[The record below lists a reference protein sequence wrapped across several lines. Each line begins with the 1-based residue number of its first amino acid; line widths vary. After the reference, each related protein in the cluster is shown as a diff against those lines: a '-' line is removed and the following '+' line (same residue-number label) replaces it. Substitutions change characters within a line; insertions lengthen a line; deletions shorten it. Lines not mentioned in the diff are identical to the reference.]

1 MASHQ
6 SGIPASSRPSPI
18 PPILVI
24 GFGSAVSMWVVWL
37 ITHFPAFRLESSIAG
52 PLLLGVMTFS
62 IAMGTSAVP
71 RQRLAVG
78 LGAGLLA
85 GAINLLILGSQIVDA
100 GGGAPA
106 PGVEGLKPN
115 APAIIAGFLGLS
127 AAVGLIGGFAAGRSD
142 PDRRTD
148 PARWLG
154 RFAVIAVVAAVPLLL
169 LGGLVTSTGS
179 GLAVP
184 DWPGTYGANMFLYPI
199 GLMSQPQVYL
209 EHTHRLFGA
218 LVGLSTLVL
227 MVYVLVA
234 DRRPAVRAAAVIL
247 FLAVCLQGYL
257 GGARVVE
264 KSQWFAV
271 MHGVLAQVFFGG
283 LVALAAALSPSFR
296 SATPAGVSLGRSS
309 RLAAALVAC
318 IFVQL
323 AFGAM
328 YRHLH
333 NNHAL
338 WSHAGFSLA
347 VVLLAMLTAFNLSA
361 RLAPIASPGN
371 APARVARAA
380 RGLVHAVGFQFLLG
394 WVAFYFALSSG
405 KRHIPTSDQL
415 ADAPDI
421 AWGDSLI
428 RTIHQANGALLLA
441 LAVVCL
447 VWSLRL
453 NRPASPA
460 QA

>member
-1 MASHQ
+1 MNDRS
-6 SGIPASSRPSPI
+6 SPPASRKPSII
-18 PPILVI
+18 PPILVV
-24 GFGSAVSMWVVWL
+24 GFGAAVTMWVVWL
-37 ITHFPAFRLESSIAG
+37 ITHFPAFRLDSTIAG
-52 PLLLGVMTFS
+52 PLLLAVMAFA
-62 IAMGTSAVP
+62 IAAGTATAP
-71 RQRLAVG
+71 ERRLVVG
-78 LGAGLLA
+78 IGSGLVA

-100 GGGAPA
+100 GGGTPA
-106 PGVEGLKPN
+106 PGIDGLKPN
-115 APAIIAGFLGLS
+115 ALAIIAGFLGLS
-127 AAVGLIGGFAAGRSD
+127 AAIGLIGSIAAGRPD
-142 PDRRTD
+142 PALRVD

-227 MVYVLVA
+227 MLYVLLA
-234 DRRPAVRAAAVIL
+234 DRRPSVRVAAVVL
-247 FLAVCLQGYL
+247 FLVVCLQGYL

-296 SATPAGVSLGRSS
+296 TAGPTGIPMGKSS

-338 WSHAGFSLA
+338 WSHAAFSLA

-361 RLAPIASPGN
+361 RLAPAAAAGSP
-371 APARVARAA
+371 AARIARVA

-405 KRHIPTSDQL
+405 KRHIPTADQL
-415 ADAPDI
+415 VDTPDI
-421 AWGDSLI
+421 AWGDSLV
-428 RTIHQANGALLLA
+428 RTVHQANGALLLA
-441 LAVVCL
+441 LAVLCL
-447 VWSLRL
+447 VWSMRL
-453 NRPASPA
+453 GRPARSA
-460 QA
+460 VS